1 MHWFEKTFSEWVIK
15 HRWWLIALTVIISTT
30 AGSGMQ
36 HLTFDNDLRAF
47 FSEKNPQLE
56 TSRRLG
62 DNMRISLEGWAFFDI
77 GPDDYYLYSIR
88 KDDFVRLQLFYYF

>member
-1 MHWFEKTFSEWVIK
+1 
-15 HRWWLIALTVIISTT
+15 
-30 AGSGMQ
+30 MQ

-47 FSEKNPQLE
+47 FSEKNLQLE

-62 DNMRISLEGWAFFDI
+62 HNMRISLEGWAFFDI
-77 GPDDYYLYSIR
+77 ESDDNYLYSIR